1 MSKTDATPSPGGA
14 DALPA
19 AVPSSAQTARDA
31 PIPYRSDHGSVAM
44 PALGA
49 LVATVLVLALF
60 LAALKIA
67 RSRGWLDRW
76 IVAPRVAEDGRP
88 ALRVE
93 QSLRVGPRTTLHR
106 IRDGERRYL
115 LVESLAPSARLL
127 PIEEI
132 PSGTRNDES
141 SV

>member
-1 MSKTDATPSPGGA
+1 VPPARGA
-14 DALPA
+14 ETLPA
-19 AVPSSAQTARDA
+19 VAPSSAQVAHGA
-31 PIPYRSDHGSVAM
+31 PIPYRNESGSVAM

-49 LVATVLVLALF
+49 LVATVLMLALF
-60 LAALKIA
+60 AAVLKFA
-67 RSRGWLDRW
+67 RKRGLLDRW

-93 QSLRVGPRTTLHR
+93 QSLRVGPRTTVHR

-127 PIEEI
+127 QI
-132 PSGTRNDES
+132 DETS
-141 SV
+141 HGISRDEPAS